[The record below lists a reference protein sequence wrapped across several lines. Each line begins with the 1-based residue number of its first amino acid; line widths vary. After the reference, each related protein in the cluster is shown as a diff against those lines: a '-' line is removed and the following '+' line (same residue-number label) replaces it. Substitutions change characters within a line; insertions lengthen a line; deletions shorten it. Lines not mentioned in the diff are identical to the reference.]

1 MVEKIMVDGTMSLDV
16 KQLIDNLHLPE
27 DDILNMFSFKFDN
40 NILSPEE
47 AIRFIHFLRSELDN
61 RTQ

>member
-1 MVEKIMVDGTMSLDV
+1 MKKITIDGNLSLDV

-27 DDILNMFSFKFDN
+27 NDILNMFSFNFDN
-40 NILSPEE
+40 NVLTREE
-47 AIRFIHFLRSELDN
+47 SIRFIQFLRSEMDK

>member
-1 MVEKIMVDGTMSLDV
+1 MNKIMIDGNMSLDV

-27 DDILNMFSFKFDN
+27 SDILDMFSFSFGGN
-40 NILSPEE
+40 VLTPEE
-47 AIRFIHFLRSELDN
+47 AIRFIQFLRSELDN

>member
-1 MVEKIMVDGTMSLDV
+1 MEKITIEGNLSLDV

-27 DDILNMFSFKFDN
+27 NDILDMFSFKFDN
-40 NILSPEE
+40 NVLTREE
-47 AIRFIHFLRSELDN
+47 SIRFIQFLRSELDK